1 MPFFKDKGGLNRV
14 KLGNQKYK
22 IWKDISLICR
32 KKGQNGGYIK
42 RIVCGLLY
50 VCYRVLE
57 GEGGDYK
64 RERMGDLI
72 RELEW
77 KKISTLVFYL

>member
-1 MPFFKDKGGLNRV
+1 METKSTKFEKISHLSVEKRDKMG
-14 KLGNQKYK
+14 
-22 IWKDISLICR
+22 D
-32 KKGQNGGYIK
+32 IK

-64 RERMGDLI
+64 RGRMGDLI